1 MKVEFLKSVILRPDP
16 KSREKLNAKIG
27 AIHEVA
33 DDVAERLFARGLAV
47 PARRDAEVGAEP
59 VQHVTPPPPVKQEP
73 QEPLPPSSSETP
85 TATAPKV
92 RSARTVA
99 TRVKATGPLA
109 VQPVEAPVAEG
120 GGLAEKLSG

>member
-59 VQHVTPPPPVKQEP
+59 VQHVTPPLPVKQQP
-73 QEPLPPSSSETP
+73 
-85 TATAPKV
+85 APKV
-92 RSARTVA
+92 QSARTVA
-99 TRVKATGPLA
+99 TRVKTAGPLA